1 MLKTCII
8 TKAVTAT
15 DIMEDLLSFPHH
27 CFVTC
32 KTIPHSF
39 HVIMLQL
46 RKFKR
51 SFSFTL
57 ITKSVHVA
65 DREDIKGNVEG
76 IKEMLLVGK
85 V

>member
-15 DIMEDLLSFPHH
+15 DIMEDLVSFPHH

-39 HVIMLQL
+39 SVIMLRL
-46 RKFKR
+46 GKFEG
-51 SFSFTL
+51 SFSFAL
-57 ITKSVHVA
+57 IIKSVHVA
-65 DREDIKGNVEG
+65 EGEDIKGNAQALR
-76 IKEMLLVGK
+76 KCFS
-85 V
+85 